1 MSTVNIDIINC
12 QTGNVRYITFAQS
25 SFVKVYE
32 RFSDEQVGLTGIK
45 SSYLG
50 RQVLGFYQ
58 KYATEIQIKKGP
70 AFPSIKHTIVLKVE
84 DLSLQKGVIDFD
96 LRNQKS
102 LEPEQIY
109 IILSK
114 VKTYGNLYY
123 ISEFKRSA
131 IKLNKDALLE

>member
-1 MSTVNIDIINC
+1 MLTVNIDIPNCLINC

-25 SFVKVYE
+25 SVVKVYE

-50 RQVLGFYQ
+50 RQKSWVSMFL
-58 KYATEIQIKKGP
+58 KEGP

-131 IKLNKDALLE
+131 IKLNKDVLLE

>member
-1 MSTVNIDIINC
+1 MLTVNIDIPDCLINC
-12 QTGNVRYITFAQS
+12 QIGNVSYITFAQS
-25 SFVKVYE
+25 SVVKVYE

-50 RQVLGFYQ
+50 RQKSWVSMFL
-58 KYATEIQIKKGP
+58 KEGP

-109 IILSK
+109 IILRK
-114 VKTYGNLYY
+114 VKT
-123 ISEFKRSA
+123 
-131 IKLNKDALLE
+131 

>member
-1 MSTVNIDIINC
+1 MLTVNIDIPNCLINC

-25 SFVKVYE
+25 SVVKVYE

-50 RQVLGFYQ
+50 RQKSWVSMFL
-58 KYATEIQIKKGP
+58 KEGP

-109 IILSK
+109 IILSR

-131 IKLNKDALLE
+131 IKLNKDVLLE